1 MMSSQVGSED
11 TAGGDN
17 RTNPM
22 LTILI
27 QSSIFVVGFGLG
39 YAACAWRAHRRHLT
53 YASRNTRPVTSMFGH
68 PRRAF

>member
-27 QSSIFVVGFGLG
+27 QSSIFIAGFGLG
-39 YAACAWRAHRRHLT
+39 YAACAWRAHRRHVT
-53 YASRNTRPVTSMFGH
+53 YASRNAPPVTSMFGH

>member
-1 MMSSQVGSED
+1 
-11 TAGGDN
+11 
-17 RTNPM
+17 M

-39 YAACAWRAHRRHLT
+39 YAACAWRAHRRHPT